1 MLKYWLWL
9 TSLPGLSLR
18 DQTLLLRHF
27 GAADEVYFA
36 GNDAL
41 SMVDGLSERARETLQ
56 NKTLDTAERLLSEC
70 FEKNIAVYTMQDA
83 IYPAR
88 LRAIDQ
94 PPPVL
99 YCVGRMLPFD
109 TQPTIAVVG
118 TRSTSA
124 YGLRT
129 AKRMG
134 YQIGRCGGAVVSGM
148 ARGIDAMAMEGALS
162 AGAPVAGVL
171 GCGVDVVY
179 PRENRGLFHD
189 VVQWGCLLSE
199 YPPGTPPIS
208 NHFPQRNRILSA
220 LALGTLIVEAPEKS
234 GALITAGHALEQ
246 GRDVYAVPGNID
258 NLASVGAN
266 QLIRDGALLVTN
278 GWEVMRDYA
287 PLFPGKLRYQPGGQ
301 QLDLSPSEAEE
312 AAAEQKR
319 EKTDGEAKNL
329 PNTEKAGAKR
339 QKSFDKMENKP
350 YIELDS
356 ILSQVDGDE
365 RELILLLAEKPLTA
379 DELIDRSQIPANRVM
394 ASLTLLE
401 VQGLIRCSPDKRMTL
416 TGASD

>member
-9 TSLPGLSLR
+9 TGLQGLGLR

-27 GAADEVYFA
+27 GTADEIYFA
-36 GNDAL
+36 GSDAL
-41 SMVDGLSERARETLQ
+41 EMVDGLSASACTALQ
-56 NKTLDTAERLLSEC
+56 NRELDAADRLLSLC
-70 FEKNIAVYTMQDA
+70 FEKNITVYTMQDA
-83 IYPAR
+83 AYPAR

-99 YCVGRMLPFD
+99 YCAGRMLPFD

-118 TRSTSA
+118 TRSATA

-189 VVQWGCLLSE
+189 VAQWGCLLSE
-199 YPPGTPPIS
+199 YPPGTPPIGS
-208 NHFPQRNRILSA
+208 HFPQRNRILSA

-234 GALITAGHALEQ
+234 GALITASHALDQ

-258 NLASVGAN
+258 NPASAGAN
-266 QLIRDGALLVTN
+266 RLIRDGALLVTN

-287 PLFPGKLRYQPGGQ
+287 PLFPGKLRYRPGGQ
-301 QLDLSPSEAEE
+301 QLDLSPAESERADAERE
-312 AAAEQKR
+312 PIEKNEIPEETAE
-319 EKTDGEAKNL
+319 N
-329 PNTEKAGAKR
+329 GAKE
-339 QKSFDKMENKP
+339 QKSFDKTGDKP

-356 ILSQVDGDE
+356 VLSQVEGDE
-365 RELILLLAEKPLTA
+365 RELVLLLAEKPLTA
-379 DELIDRSQIPANRVM
+379 DELIERSQIPANRVM

-401 VQGLIRCSPDKRMTL
+401 VQGIIRCGTDKRMAL
-416 TGASD
+416 TGAGD